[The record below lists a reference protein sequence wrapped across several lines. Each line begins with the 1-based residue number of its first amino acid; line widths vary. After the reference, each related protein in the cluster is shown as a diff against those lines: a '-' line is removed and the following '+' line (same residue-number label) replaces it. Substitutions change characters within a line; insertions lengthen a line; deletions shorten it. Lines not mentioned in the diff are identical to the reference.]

1 MSKLFLRLNI
11 LLISARII
19 WSVLKPLPFLF
30 DVLTQASLLYLIV
43 VFTVRLWK
51 FRKFAKQI
59 NTLPGPPMTRN
70 PLNWLNHVFM
80 SRNNKNAEPLA
91 SLNETLCGLGKVY
104 EDKHSFYRIWLAYIP
119 YVVIYK
125 ADLVEKILQ
134 SPTNIQKSGDY
145 HFFRPW
151 IKDCLLLSKGAKWE
165 YRRKLLQPAFHATV
179 LEQFVPIMKEHTM
192 VLIDKIN
199 HHVSQSGDE
208 KCAVLDTRKLMLP
221 LTFDII
227 CETAM
232 GVKMNSQNEDKSKY
246 IETLN
251 VAVRKILK
259 RIMTPWF
266 WNDLVCSLFSPDLLI
281 HEQMNIIEGF
291 IYSVIRSRRKALLE
305 SKQQQ
310 PGDNTETSTP
320 LKRKRL
326 AFLDLLLE
334 HNITDPSRWSE
345 ADIEEEMEFFFPAA
359 HETTTESV
367 VWTLF
372 CLGNSTDCQAA
383 VHREIDA
390 IWEQYDLDREGAQ
403 CQLTSEHL
411 NQMTYLE
418 AVIKE
423 AMRLYP
429 PVVSVGRY
437 ISTDIVHESF
447 VIPKGATVCI
457 LIEKLHR
464 DPHFFPKPDA
474 FLPERFLD
482 PQAPHLGNSFAYIPF
497 SGGKRNCIGGKMA
510 MKELKII
517 LSILLRHF
525 SVQSL
530 KKLGEIDID
539 PVIVSMPRGPVDI
552 RYTPRL

>member
-1 MSKLFLRLNI
+1 
-11 LLISARII
+11 
-19 WSVLKPLPFLF
+19 
-30 DVLTQASLLYLIV
+30 
-43 VFTVRLWK
+43 
-51 FRKFAKQI
+51 
-59 NTLPGPPMTRN
+59 
-70 PLNWLNHVFM
+70 M

-334 HNITDPSRWSE
+334 HNITDPSKWSE

-403 CQLTSEHL
+403 CQLTKSVVWTLFCLGNSTDCQAAVHQEIDAIWEQYDLDREGAQCQLTSEHL

-418 AVIKE
+418 AVIKEAMRLYPPE